1 MTSPSPTNPDAGA
14 TRRRILDAALE
25 LAATT
30 GLRKYSM
37 EQIARTAKIGRATLY
52 LYFNGREALISALVE
67 TELTRYF
74 AGIQAVIDDYQDTDD
89 RLVHGFAAAYRL
101 LRDHPAFLTV
111 LRVNPELLTP
121 YLIADNS
128 RALDLARGFVYSTIR
143 AGELPDGVR
152 AQFAEHVAR
161 TIHSFI
167 LIPGGVLELD
177 SADGPEAYAR
187 RFLLPVRTALAA
199 ETPLS

>member
-1 MTSPSPTNPDAGA
+1 MTSPGAESGA

-25 LAATT
+25 LASTT

-52 LYFNGREALISALVE
+52 LYFNGKDALIAALVE
-67 TELTRYF
+67 TELGRYF
-74 AGIQAVIDDYQDTDD
+74 AGIQSVIDGYQDADD

-101 LRDHPAFLTV
+101 LRDHPAFTTV

-121 YLIADNS
+121 YLIAENS
-128 RALDLARGFVYSTIR
+128 RAMDLARGFVYSVIR
-143 AGELPDGVR
+143 PGDLPDELR

-167 LIPGGVLELD
+167 LIPGGVLALD
-177 SADGPEAYAR
+177 TAGGPEEYAR
-187 RFLLPVRTALAA
+187 RFLLPVRKALAA
-199 ETPLS
+199 DSQIRFM

>member
-1 MTSPSPTNPDAGA
+1 MTSGSPPSTESGD
-14 TRRRILDAALE
+14 TRRRILDAALD
-25 LAATT
+25 LASTT

-52 LYFNGREALISALVE
+52 LYFNGREALIAALVE
-67 TELTRYF
+67 AELARYF
-74 AGIQAVIDDYQDTDD
+74 ADIQSVIDRYQDTDD
-89 RLVHGFAAAYRL
+89 RLVHGFAAAYRGL
-101 LRDHPAFLTV
+101 HHHPAFTTV

-128 RALDLARGFVYSTIR
+128 TAMELARAFVYSAVR
-143 AGELPDGVR
+143 EGELPDDVR

-161 TIHSFI
+161 AIHSFV

-177 SADGPEAYAR
+177 SADGPEDYAR
-187 RFLLPVRTALAA
+187 RFLLPVRRALSGG
-199 ETPLS
+199 L